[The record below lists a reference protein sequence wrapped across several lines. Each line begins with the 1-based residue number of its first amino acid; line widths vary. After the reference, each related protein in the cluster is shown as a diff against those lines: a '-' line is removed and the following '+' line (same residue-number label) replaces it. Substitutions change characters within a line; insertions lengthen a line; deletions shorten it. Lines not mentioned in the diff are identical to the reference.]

1 MEFLLT
7 ILEGITHNMSVPHEK
22 KEIQSLS
29 SPIGW
34 TISPIF
40 NSISLSQ
47 SFRHMWQM
55 AHCAEQSCP
64 FPEGLPAWPY
74 PLYPWAPRV
83 RLSGAQCL
91 SAEWGSVSMNQE
103 NTEAAHT
110 TINSWHMGA
119 STWSDSGQKSWG
131 HSSSLHQCGLGL
143 CLLLT

>member
-47 SFRHMWQM
+47 SFRHM
-55 AHCAEQSCP
+55 
-64 FPEGLPAWPY
+64 
-74 PLYPWAPRV
+74 
-83 RLSGAQCL
+83 
-91 SAEWGSVSMNQE
+91 
-103 NTEAAHT
+103 
-110 TINSWHMGA
+110 
-119 STWSDSGQKSWG
+119 
-131 HSSSLHQCGLGL
+131 
-143 CLLLT
+143 